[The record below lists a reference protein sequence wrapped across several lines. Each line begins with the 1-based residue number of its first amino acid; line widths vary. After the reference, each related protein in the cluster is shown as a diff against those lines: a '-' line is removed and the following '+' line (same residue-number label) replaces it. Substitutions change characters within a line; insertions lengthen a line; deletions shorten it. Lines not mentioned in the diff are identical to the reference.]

1 MISSGINTRNIPS
14 ASEIL
19 QFDVI
24 GEDCFRAL
32 HNLDNLAGVT
42 FGGQA
47 LGQALAAATLTVPD
61 WHCHSLSGF
70 FIRGGIID
78 EAIDY
83 FVERLSD
90 SRKFATRRVRARQR
104 GRTIFE
110 MLCSFHEGE
119 EGVHHEFVDMGN
131 PPPPESLQNLQE
143 FGEANRHRLPQMVVD
158 ILAKPYLFELRLLKP
173 ELYFEKPSE
182 AKRDYWFR
190 TSSAQDISDA
200 RSHHAL
206 LALMSDYWLPG
217 TIAVPHGRQVGMRL
231 LASLNHTLRIHAPV
245 TVNEWLLYRTESH
258 WASGGRGLAEGKIFT
273 QDGRLIASVSQEAVL
288 R

>member
-1 MISSGINTRNIPS
+1 MINSISTRAIPS
-14 ASEIL
+14 ATEIL
-19 QFDVI
+19 QLDII
-24 GEDCFRAL
+24 GEDHFRAL

-47 LGQALAAATLTVPD
+47 LGQALAAANLTVPA

-70 FIRGGIID
+70 FIRGGIIN
-78 EAIDY
+78 ESIEY
-83 FVERLSD
+83 KVERLSD
-90 SRKFATRRVRARQR
+90 SRRFATRQVRAEQR

-119 EGVHHEFVDMGN
+119 EGVRHEFTDMGN

-143 FGEANRHRLPQMVVD
+143 FAQANRHRLPDIVAD
-158 ILAKPYLFELRLLKP
+158 ILAKPYLFELRLLEP
-173 ELYFEKPSE
+173 ELYFENPTE

-190 TSSAQDISDA
+190 TPSAIDVQDP

-231 LASLNHTLRIHAPV
+231 LASLNHTLRIHAPAKV
-245 TVNEWLLYRTESH
+245 DEWLLYRTESH
-258 WASGGRGLAEGKIFT
+258 WANHGRGLAEGKIFT
-273 QDGRLIASVSQEAVL
+273 QAGQLVASVSQEAVL